1 MDYDLANYQ
10 ISLKEDFNL
19 MDFLKESTGSFSSPP
34 LNIDNVGLIAQN
46 LMQKMEDSGQ
56 SASLEE
62 FLQQAIFLL
71 QSKNKL
77 DALYESEQLMS
88 SYDELK
94 LQLLKLSMIH

>member
-10 ISLKEDFNL
+10 ISLKDDFNL
-19 MDFLKESTGSFSSPP
+19 LDFLKESTGSLNSPP

-46 LMQKMEDSGQ
+46 LMQTMRDTEQ
-56 SASLEE
+56 SSPLDE

-94 LQLLKLSMIH
+94 FQLLKLSMIH

>member
-10 ISLKEDFNL
+10 ISLKDDFNL
-19 MDFLKESTGSFSSPP
+19 MDLLKESMGSLNSPP

-46 LMQKMEDSGQ
+46 LLQTMRDTEQ
-56 SASLEE
+56 SSPLDE

-94 LQLLKLSMIH
+94 FQLLKLSMIH

>member
-10 ISLKEDFNL
+10 VSLKDDFNL
-19 MDFLKESTGSFSSPP
+19 LDFLKESTDSLNSPP

-46 LMQKMEDSGQ
+46 LMQTIRDTEQ
-56 SASLEE
+56 SSPLDE

-94 LQLLKLSMIH
+94 FQLLKLSMIH